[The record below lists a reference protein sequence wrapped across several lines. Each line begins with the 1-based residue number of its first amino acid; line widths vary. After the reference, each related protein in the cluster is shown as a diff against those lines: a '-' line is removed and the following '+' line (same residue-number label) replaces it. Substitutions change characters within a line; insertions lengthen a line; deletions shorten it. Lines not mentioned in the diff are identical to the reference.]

1 MPVIRSRHH
10 PKIKR
15 ARAFLEPDARRKE
28 SRFLVEGFRL
38 LEEAVASGLRCES
51 FFYTQKLASQE
62 RGKAL
67 LDLLRRLKIP
77 SHEISDRVLGSLKE
91 TKTSQGAIGL
101 FRQPDWTGNWEKP
114 LRSGMVLVACG
125 VSDPGNLG
133 TMIRMGEAAGL
144 RGLLL
149 TQGTVEPYHPKVL
162 RASMGSLFRL
172 PVMTIADPVPSFST
186 GAQIMA
192 AVSRGGDPPAA
203 LDFKRPTFL
212 LMGQESSGIDKE
224 LLERATH
231 RVSIPMV
238 KEVESLNVAMATA
251 ILLYEM
257 VRQNRPA
264 HTGG

>member
-1 MPVIRSRHH
+1 MAILRSRHH

-15 ARAFLEPDARRKE
+15 AREFLEPDARRKE
-28 SRFLVEGFRL
+28 GRFLVEGVRL
-38 LEEAVASGLRCES
+38 LEEAFASRLRCEN
-51 FFYTQKLASQE
+51 FYYTQKLASQE

-67 LDLLRRLKIP
+67 LERLRKLRVP
-77 SHEISDRVLGSLKE
+77 SNEISDSVLASLKE

-101 FRQPDWTGNWEKP
+101 FLQPDWTGHWKKP
-114 LRSGMVLVACG
+114 FRSGAVLVACG

-133 TMIRMGEAAGL
+133 TIIRMGEAAGL

-172 PVMTIADPVPSFST
+172 PVMTMVDPLPSFSS
-186 GAQIMA
+186 GAQIVA
-192 AVSRGGDPPAA
+192 AVSRGGDPPDAI
-203 LDFKRPTFL
+203 DFKRPTYL
-212 LMGQESSGIDKE
+212 LMGQEASGINEE

-231 RVSIPMV
+231 HVSIPMV
-238 KEVESLNVAMATA
+238 REVESLNVAMAAT

-257 VRQNRPA
+257 IRQTQA
-264 HTGG
+264 AQTGA